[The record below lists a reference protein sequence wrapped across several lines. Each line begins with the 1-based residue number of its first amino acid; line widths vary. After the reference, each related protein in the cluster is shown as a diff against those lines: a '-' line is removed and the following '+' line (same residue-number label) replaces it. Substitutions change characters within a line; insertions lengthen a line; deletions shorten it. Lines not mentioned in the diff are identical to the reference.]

1 LLASTVGDP
10 PDAVALVD
18 VCREF
23 RSRRALDSVS
33 FSVRPREIHALLGP
47 NGAGKTTLLRIAA
60 GLTAPTSGRVEVFG
74 NEVSSARH
82 DLQRVVGV
90 VPAGGRTFY
99 QRISA
104 LENLIFFGRLQG
116 LQRRAAAA
124 RACELLERVGLENDG
139 RARVG
144 EFSQGMERR
153 LAIARALISRPR
165 ILLVDEA
172 THDLDPLGADSIRR
186 LVDELRHEGAAIIWA
201 TQRVDEIQGFGD
213 RVTLLQT
220 GRVRFCGSVGELVA
234 EGAAVRYIVRLATS
248 EESALEPGAV
258 SRILHGTAAAESL
271 PAGGPG
277 RFVLTLAASESLG
290 ACLSR
295 LLDSG
300 IDVLSCEHER
310 QGVEQAFLT
319 LTATAS

>member
-1 LLASTVGDP
+1 LLVSTADDQ

-23 RSRRALDSVS
+23 RSRKALDGVS
-33 FSVRPREIHALLGP
+33 LSVRPREIHALLGP

-60 GLTAPTSGRVEVFG
+60 GLTAPTSGRLEVFG
-74 NEVSSARH
+74 HEVSSARH
-82 DLQRVVGV
+82 DLQRIVGV
-90 VPAGGRTFY
+90 VPAGSRSFY

-104 LENLIFFGRLQG
+104 IENLIFFGRLQG
-116 LQRRAAAA
+116 LPRRTAAVRA
-124 RACELLERVGLENDG
+124 RELLERVGLENDG

-153 LAIARALISRPR
+153 LAIARALLSKPR
-165 ILLVDEA
+165 VLLVDEA
-172 THDLDPLGADSIRR
+172 THDLDPLGADAIRR
-186 LVDELRHEGAAIIWA
+186 LVDELRHEGAAVIWA
-201 TQRVDEIQGFGD
+201 TQRVDEVQGFGD

-234 EGAAVRYIVRLATS
+234 EGAAVNYIVRLATS
-248 EESALEPGAV
+248 VESALEPGALA
-258 SRILHGTAAAESL
+258 RLLHGVAAAESL
-271 PAGGPG
+271 PVGVPG

-295 LLDSG
+295 LLDAG

-310 QGVEQAFLT
+310 PGVEQAFLT
-319 LTATAS
+319 LTASAS